1 MKLWQKISLI
11 ALVFVTLA
19 VQLTQFYILDSH
31 FRSAI
36 AREVNSAASAHSA
49 LAASLSNHAA
59 YERLKA
65 NTLFLST
72 DQLTDMLK
80 DTITTDISTA
90 DVIEVKKGG
99 KTITAVGTEVLDG
112 ASYDLASVKPN
123 DAITDGKTVI
133 FDAGEK
139 TYLMVVS
146 IIKLEAMSYEL
157 RTVYDVTNVYDKHDA
172 NLNNARMWGL
182 CCGGGISV
190 LLLISVLGSL
200 RPLKRAVKTIG
211 AAAAGD
217 YTVRMPEKGSS
228 ELKTLAHSINEM
240 TASINEREEKLR
252 GIAES
257 RKRFADAMAHE
268 MKTPLTSILG
278 FADILRIKSVV
289 TDEQRRDFAS
299 AIVEEAKRLRGL
311 SAKLLTLASTDNT
324 PLDFA
329 DIPVAQLF
337 SDVHA
342 TMAPV
347 LGRHGIKLTT
357 LHKNAV
363 LHIDRELFL
372 SLLYNL
378 IDNAAKAS
386 PDNSEIW
393 LIQSELDGHTVVSVI
408 DRGMGMKPDTV
419 RRATEA
425 FYMEDKA
432 RSRKAG
438 GAGLGLA
445 LCDDICRRHG
455 ARLEIRSTYQKGTTI
470 IIHMNVAPIPKN
482 QGDELEAL
490 LQKRPPREKIREKER
505 QKRNIFLSVFLPLFL
520 CAAILTLGYF
530 SPTLFSR
537 VMPNFKNKE
546 SAAQI
551 TGAESPLYLEDPSSL
566 VLPPWNDIDDSKSQ
580 VYASDNQSVPYSI
593 KMRITDDLQTYAEST
608 GDSRFYT
615 YNNQLQD
622 PYVYID
628 MSDLYVRSIIEPF
641 LKGCTI
647 NDNMQFSGY
656 MHTYDPNDNFSTLPK
671 YIYAQNVTVNT
682 KEGRDFL
689 VDFVFT
695 PISGIPLY
703 VHATEIDAATAAFP
717 EDSEFFNL
725 VVTALFVATHAEADA
740 DEFTSQ
746 VESYYTSDK
755 YTSLI
760 ASFYDFPAHLFSFPP
775 DTTPEED
782 WRVEL
787 LVGLR
792 DNMYDM
798 LYNFVYSIDSASS
811 IDYRDESLIVLRN
824 EIGYTMTVFY
834 DAISE
839 SITGYGLDPSNPDVY
854 HAAPFLFGETVYQG
868 AYVYDG

>member
-157 RTVYDVTNVYDKHDA
+157 RTVYDVTNVYDEHDA

-190 LLLISVLGSL
+190 LLLISVLGFL
-200 RPLKRAVKTIG
+200 RPLRRAVKTIG

-347 LGRHGIKLTT
+347 LGRRGIKLTT

-490 LQKRPPREKIREKER
+490 LQKRPPREKTRDKAREKER
-505 QKRNIFLSVFLPLFL
+505 QKRKKQRE
-520 CAAILTLGYF
+520 T
-530 SPTLFSR
+530 R
-537 VMPNFKNKE
+537 H
-546 SAAQI
+546 
-551 TGAESPLYLEDPSSL
+551 
-566 VLPPWNDIDDSKSQ
+566 
-580 VYASDNQSVPYSI
+580 
-593 KMRITDDLQTYAEST
+593 
-608 GDSRFYT
+608 
-615 YNNQLQD
+615 
-622 PYVYID
+622 
-628 MSDLYVRSIIEPF
+628 
-641 LKGCTI
+641 KGGRTI
-647 NDNMQFSGY
+647 
-656 MHTYDPNDNFSTLPK
+656 
-671 YIYAQNVTVNT
+671 
-682 KEGRDFL
+682 
-689 VDFVFT
+689 
-695 PISGIPLY
+695 
-703 VHATEIDAATAAFP
+703 
-717 EDSEFFNL
+717 
-725 VVTALFVATHAEADA
+725 
-740 DEFTSQ
+740 
-746 VESYYTSDK
+746 
-755 YTSLI
+755 
-760 ASFYDFPAHLFSFPP
+760 
-775 DTTPEED
+775 
-782 WRVEL
+782 
-787 LVGLR
+787 
-792 DNMYDM
+792 
-798 LYNFVYSIDSASS
+798 
-811 IDYRDESLIVLRN
+811 
-824 EIGYTMTVFY
+824 
-834 DAISE
+834 
-839 SITGYGLDPSNPDVY
+839 
-854 HAAPFLFGETVYQG
+854 
-868 AYVYDG
+868 

>member
-1 MKLWQKISLI
+1 M
-11 ALVFVTLA
+11 FVTLA

-72 DQLTDMLK
+72 EQLTDMLK

-146 IIKLEAMSYEL
+146 VIKLEAMSYEL
-157 RTVYDVTNVYDKHDA
+157 RTVYDVTNVYDEHDA
-172 NLNNARMWGL
+172 SLNNARLWGL

-190 LLLISVLGSL
+190 LLLISVLGFL

-257 RKRFADAMAHE
+257 RKRFAD
-268 MKTPLTSILG
+268 
-278 FADILRIKSVV
+278 
-289 TDEQRRDFAS
+289 
-299 AIVEEAKRLRGL
+299 
-311 SAKLLTLASTDNT
+311 
-324 PLDFA
+324 
-329 DIPVAQLF
+329 IPAAQLF

-347 LGRHGIKLTT
+347 LGRRGIKLTA
-357 LHKNAV
+357 LHKNAM

-490 LQKRPPREKIREKER
+490 LQKRPPREKTRDKAREKER
-505 QKRNIFLSVFLPLFL
+505 QKRKKQRE
-520 CAAILTLGYF
+520 TRY
-530 SPTLFSR
+530 
-537 VMPNFKNKE
+537 
-546 SAAQI
+546 
-551 TGAESPLYLEDPSSL
+551 
-566 VLPPWNDIDDSKSQ
+566 
-580 VYASDNQSVPYSI
+580 
-593 KMRITDDLQTYAEST
+593 
-608 GDSRFYT
+608 
-615 YNNQLQD
+615 
-622 PYVYID
+622 
-628 MSDLYVRSIIEPF
+628 
-641 LKGCTI
+641 KGGRTI
-647 NDNMQFSGY
+647 
-656 MHTYDPNDNFSTLPK
+656 
-671 YIYAQNVTVNT
+671 
-682 KEGRDFL
+682 
-689 VDFVFT
+689 
-695 PISGIPLY
+695 
-703 VHATEIDAATAAFP
+703 
-717 EDSEFFNL
+717 
-725 VVTALFVATHAEADA
+725 
-740 DEFTSQ
+740 
-746 VESYYTSDK
+746 
-755 YTSLI
+755 
-760 ASFYDFPAHLFSFPP
+760 
-775 DTTPEED
+775 
-782 WRVEL
+782 
-787 LVGLR
+787 
-792 DNMYDM
+792 
-798 LYNFVYSIDSASS
+798 
-811 IDYRDESLIVLRN
+811 
-824 EIGYTMTVFY
+824 
-834 DAISE
+834 
-839 SITGYGLDPSNPDVY
+839 
-854 HAAPFLFGETVYQG
+854 
-868 AYVYDG
+868 

>member
-157 RTVYDVTNVYDKHDA
+157 RTVYDVTNVYDEHDA

-190 LLLISVLGSL
+190 LLLISVLGFL

-347 LGRHGIKLTT
+347 LGRRGIKLTT

-363 LHIDRELFL
+363 LHIRSGLTRTTTNFKDRQVLLWHHLPFPLCTFRDVHIPNHANIRVMDFHRLAGVFGPLHILFMHHDFL
-372 SLLYNL
+372 NEQPQQFRRQFLNVGVAFGPG
-378 IDNAAKAS
+378 NEVVCA
-386 PDNSEIW
+386 
-393 LIQSELDGHTVVSVI
+393 GH
-408 DRGMGMKPDTV
+408 RGLQ
-419 RRATEA
+419 
-425 FYMEDKA
+425 F
-432 RSRKAG
+432 
-438 GAGLGLA
+438 
-445 LCDDICRRHG
+445 
-455 ARLEIRSTYQKGTTI
+455 
-470 IIHMNVAPIPKN
+470 
-482 QGDELEAL
+482 GD
-490 LQKRPPREKIREKER
+490 
-505 QKRNIFLSVFLPLFL
+505 LPLLLRDGSFQL
-520 CAAILTLGYF
+520 LL
-530 SPTLFSR
+530 LR
-537 VMPNFKNKE
+537 H
-546 SAAQI
+546 I
-551 TGAESPLYLEDPSSL
+551 TGGEGLKLLRGD
-566 VLPPWNDIDDSKSQ
+566 VSQ
-580 VYASDNQSVPYSI
+580 
-593 KMRITDDLQTYAEST
+593 
-608 GDSRFYT
+608 
-615 YNNQLQD
+615 
-622 PYVYID
+622 
-628 MSDLYVRSIIEPF
+628 
-641 LKGCTI
+641 
-647 NDNMQFSGY
+647 
-656 MHTYDPNDNFSTLPK
+656 H
-671 YIYAQNVTVNT
+671 
-682 KEGRDFL
+682 
-689 VDFVFT
+689 
-695 PISGIPLY
+695 
-703 VHATEIDAATAAFP
+703 
-717 EDSEFFNL
+717 
-725 VVTALFVATHAEADA
+725 
-740 DEFTSQ
+740 
-746 VESYYTSDK
+746 
-755 YTSLI
+755 
-760 ASFYDFPAHLFSFPP
+760 
-775 DTTPEED
+775 
-782 WRVEL
+782 
-787 LVGLR
+787 
-792 DNMYDM
+792 
-798 LYNFVYSIDSASS
+798 
-811 IDYRDESLIVLRN
+811 
-824 EIGYTMTVFY
+824 
-834 DAISE
+834 
-839 SITGYGLDPSNPDVY
+839 
-854 HAAPFLFGETVYQG
+854 
-868 AYVYDG
+868 

>member
-157 RTVYDVTNVYDKHDA
+157 RTVYDVTNVYDEHDA

-190 LLLISVLGSL
+190 LLLISVLGFL

-217 YTVRMPEKGSS
+217 YT
-228 ELKTLAHSINEM
+228 
-240 TASINEREEKLR
+240 
-252 GIAES
+252 
-257 RKRFADAMAHE
+257 
-268 MKTPLTSILG
+268 
-278 FADILRIKSVV
+278 
-289 TDEQRRDFAS
+289 DFAS

-347 LGRHGIKLTT
+347 LGRRGIKLTT

-408 DRGMGMKPDTV
+408 DRGAGMKPDTV

-470 IIHMNVAPIPKN
+470 IIHMIVAPIPKN

-490 LQKRPPREKIREKER
+490 LQKRPPREKTRDKAREKER
-505 QKRNIFLSVFLPLFL
+505 QKRKKQRE
-520 CAAILTLGYF
+520 TRY
-530 SPTLFSR
+530 
-537 VMPNFKNKE
+537 
-546 SAAQI
+546 
-551 TGAESPLYLEDPSSL
+551 
-566 VLPPWNDIDDSKSQ
+566 
-580 VYASDNQSVPYSI
+580 
-593 KMRITDDLQTYAEST
+593 
-608 GDSRFYT
+608 
-615 YNNQLQD
+615 
-622 PYVYID
+622 
-628 MSDLYVRSIIEPF
+628 
-641 LKGCTI
+641 KGGRTI
-647 NDNMQFSGY
+647 
-656 MHTYDPNDNFSTLPK
+656 
-671 YIYAQNVTVNT
+671 
-682 KEGRDFL
+682 
-689 VDFVFT
+689 
-695 PISGIPLY
+695 
-703 VHATEIDAATAAFP
+703 
-717 EDSEFFNL
+717 
-725 VVTALFVATHAEADA
+725 
-740 DEFTSQ
+740 
-746 VESYYTSDK
+746 
-755 YTSLI
+755 
-760 ASFYDFPAHLFSFPP
+760 
-775 DTTPEED
+775 
-782 WRVEL
+782 
-787 LVGLR
+787 
-792 DNMYDM
+792 
-798 LYNFVYSIDSASS
+798 
-811 IDYRDESLIVLRN
+811 
-824 EIGYTMTVFY
+824 
-834 DAISE
+834 
-839 SITGYGLDPSNPDVY
+839 
-854 HAAPFLFGETVYQG
+854 
-868 AYVYDG
+868 

>member
-157 RTVYDVTNVYDKHDA
+157 RTVYDVTNVYDEHDA

-190 LLLISVLGSL
+190 LLLISVLGFL

-257 RKRFADAMAHE
+257 RKRLASSTMA
-268 MKTPLTSILG
+268 
-278 FADILRIKSVV
+278 
-289 TDEQRRDFAS
+289 
-299 AIVEEAKRLRGL
+299 EAKSRRCSSVTTLLMRRI

-347 LGRHGIKLTT
+347 LGRRGIKLTT

-470 IIHMNVAPIPKN
+470 IIHMNVAPVPKN

-490 LQKRPPREKIREKER
+490 LQKRPPREKTRDKAREKER
-505 QKRNIFLSVFLPLFL
+505 QKRKKQRE
-520 CAAILTLGYF
+520 TRY
-530 SPTLFSR
+530 
-537 VMPNFKNKE
+537 
-546 SAAQI
+546 
-551 TGAESPLYLEDPSSL
+551 
-566 VLPPWNDIDDSKSQ
+566 
-580 VYASDNQSVPYSI
+580 
-593 KMRITDDLQTYAEST
+593 
-608 GDSRFYT
+608 
-615 YNNQLQD
+615 
-622 PYVYID
+622 
-628 MSDLYVRSIIEPF
+628 
-641 LKGCTI
+641 KGGRTI
-647 NDNMQFSGY
+647 
-656 MHTYDPNDNFSTLPK
+656 
-671 YIYAQNVTVNT
+671 
-682 KEGRDFL
+682 
-689 VDFVFT
+689 
-695 PISGIPLY
+695 
-703 VHATEIDAATAAFP
+703 
-717 EDSEFFNL
+717 
-725 VVTALFVATHAEADA
+725 
-740 DEFTSQ
+740 
-746 VESYYTSDK
+746 
-755 YTSLI
+755 
-760 ASFYDFPAHLFSFPP
+760 
-775 DTTPEED
+775 
-782 WRVEL
+782 
-787 LVGLR
+787 
-792 DNMYDM
+792 
-798 LYNFVYSIDSASS
+798 
-811 IDYRDESLIVLRN
+811 
-824 EIGYTMTVFY
+824 
-834 DAISE
+834 
-839 SITGYGLDPSNPDVY
+839 
-854 HAAPFLFGETVYQG
+854 
-868 AYVYDG
+868 

>member
-11 ALVFVTLA
+11 ALVFVALA

-157 RTVYDVTNVYDKHDA
+157 RTVYDVTNVYDEHDA

-190 LLLISVLGSL
+190 LLLISVLGFL

-268 MKTPLTSILG
+268 MKTTLTSILG
-278 FADILRIKSVV
+278 FADIP
-289 TDEQRRDFAS
+289 A
-299 AIVEEAKRLRGL
+299 
-311 SAKLLTLASTDNT
+311 
-324 PLDFA
+324 
-329 DIPVAQLF
+329 AQLF

-347 LGRHGIKLTT
+347 LGRRGIKLTT

-470 IIHMNVAPIPKN
+470 IIHMNVAPIPKS

-490 LQKRPPREKIREKER
+490 LQKRPPREKTRDKAREKER
-505 QKRNIFLSVFLPLFL
+505 QKRKKQRE
-520 CAAILTLGYF
+520 TRY
-530 SPTLFSR
+530 
-537 VMPNFKNKE
+537 
-546 SAAQI
+546 
-551 TGAESPLYLEDPSSL
+551 
-566 VLPPWNDIDDSKSQ
+566 
-580 VYASDNQSVPYSI
+580 
-593 KMRITDDLQTYAEST
+593 
-608 GDSRFYT
+608 
-615 YNNQLQD
+615 
-622 PYVYID
+622 
-628 MSDLYVRSIIEPF
+628 
-641 LKGCTI
+641 KGGRTI
-647 NDNMQFSGY
+647 
-656 MHTYDPNDNFSTLPK
+656 
-671 YIYAQNVTVNT
+671 
-682 KEGRDFL
+682 
-689 VDFVFT
+689 
-695 PISGIPLY
+695 
-703 VHATEIDAATAAFP
+703 
-717 EDSEFFNL
+717 
-725 VVTALFVATHAEADA
+725 
-740 DEFTSQ
+740 
-746 VESYYTSDK
+746 
-755 YTSLI
+755 
-760 ASFYDFPAHLFSFPP
+760 
-775 DTTPEED
+775 
-782 WRVEL
+782 
-787 LVGLR
+787 
-792 DNMYDM
+792 
-798 LYNFVYSIDSASS
+798 
-811 IDYRDESLIVLRN
+811 
-824 EIGYTMTVFY
+824 
-834 DAISE
+834 
-839 SITGYGLDPSNPDVY
+839 
-854 HAAPFLFGETVYQG
+854 
-868 AYVYDG
+868 

>member
-157 RTVYDVTNVYDKHDA
+157 RTVYDVTNVYDEHDA

-190 LLLISVLGSL
+190 LLLISVLGFL

-289 TDEQRRDFAS
+289 TDEQRR
-299 AIVEEAKRLRGL
+299 
-311 SAKLLTLASTDNT
+311 
-324 PLDFA
+324 
-329 DIPVAQLF
+329 
-337 SDVHA
+337 
-342 TMAPV
+342 
-347 LGRHGIKLTT
+347 GIKLTT

-505 QKRNIFLSVFLPLFL
+505 QKRKKQRE
-520 CAAILTLGYF
+520 TRY
-530 SPTLFSR
+530 
-537 VMPNFKNKE
+537 
-546 SAAQI
+546 
-551 TGAESPLYLEDPSSL
+551 
-566 VLPPWNDIDDSKSQ
+566 
-580 VYASDNQSVPYSI
+580 
-593 KMRITDDLQTYAEST
+593 
-608 GDSRFYT
+608 
-615 YNNQLQD
+615 
-622 PYVYID
+622 
-628 MSDLYVRSIIEPF
+628 
-641 LKGCTI
+641 KGGRTI
-647 NDNMQFSGY
+647 
-656 MHTYDPNDNFSTLPK
+656 
-671 YIYAQNVTVNT
+671 
-682 KEGRDFL
+682 
-689 VDFVFT
+689 
-695 PISGIPLY
+695 
-703 VHATEIDAATAAFP
+703 
-717 EDSEFFNL
+717 
-725 VVTALFVATHAEADA
+725 
-740 DEFTSQ
+740 
-746 VESYYTSDK
+746 
-755 YTSLI
+755 
-760 ASFYDFPAHLFSFPP
+760 
-775 DTTPEED
+775 
-782 WRVEL
+782 
-787 LVGLR
+787 
-792 DNMYDM
+792 
-798 LYNFVYSIDSASS
+798 
-811 IDYRDESLIVLRN
+811 
-824 EIGYTMTVFY
+824 
-834 DAISE
+834 
-839 SITGYGLDPSNPDVY
+839 
-854 HAAPFLFGETVYQG
+854 
-868 AYVYDG
+868 

>member
-157 RTVYDVTNVYDKHDA
+157 RTVYDVTNVYDEHDA

-190 LLLISVLGSL
+190 LLLISVLGFL

-252 GIAES
+252 GLAES

-347 LGRHGIKLTT
+347 LR
-357 LHKNAV
+357 
-363 LHIDRELFL
+363 
-372 SLLYNL
+372 
-378 IDNAAKAS
+378 
-386 PDNSEIW
+386 
-393 LIQSELDGHTVVSVI
+393 
-408 DRGMGMKPDTV
+408 
-419 RRATEA
+419 RRATEV

-490 LQKRPPREKIREKER
+490 LQKRPPREKTRDKAREKER
-505 QKRNIFLSVFLPLFL
+505 QKRKKQRE
-520 CAAILTLGYF
+520 TRY
-530 SPTLFSR
+530 
-537 VMPNFKNKE
+537 
-546 SAAQI
+546 
-551 TGAESPLYLEDPSSL
+551 
-566 VLPPWNDIDDSKSQ
+566 
-580 VYASDNQSVPYSI
+580 
-593 KMRITDDLQTYAEST
+593 
-608 GDSRFYT
+608 
-615 YNNQLQD
+615 
-622 PYVYID
+622 
-628 MSDLYVRSIIEPF
+628 
-641 LKGCTI
+641 KGGRTI
-647 NDNMQFSGY
+647 
-656 MHTYDPNDNFSTLPK
+656 
-671 YIYAQNVTVNT
+671 
-682 KEGRDFL
+682 
-689 VDFVFT
+689 
-695 PISGIPLY
+695 
-703 VHATEIDAATAAFP
+703 
-717 EDSEFFNL
+717 
-725 VVTALFVATHAEADA
+725 
-740 DEFTSQ
+740 
-746 VESYYTSDK
+746 
-755 YTSLI
+755 
-760 ASFYDFPAHLFSFPP
+760 
-775 DTTPEED
+775 
-782 WRVEL
+782 
-787 LVGLR
+787 
-792 DNMYDM
+792 
-798 LYNFVYSIDSASS
+798 
-811 IDYRDESLIVLRN
+811 
-824 EIGYTMTVFY
+824 
-834 DAISE
+834 
-839 SITGYGLDPSNPDVY
+839 
-854 HAAPFLFGETVYQG
+854 
-868 AYVYDG
+868 

>member
-1 MKLWQKISLI
+1 M
-11 ALVFVTLA
+11 FVTLA

-72 DQLTDMLK
+72 EQLTDMLK

-146 IIKLEAMSYEL
+146 VIKLEAMSYEL
-157 RTVYDVTNVYDKHDA
+157 RTVYDVTNVYDEHDA
-172 NLNNARMWGL
+172 SLNNARLWGL

-190 LLLISVLGSL
+190 LLLISVLGFL

-252 GIAES
+252 
-257 RKRFADAMAHE
+257 
-268 MKTPLTSILG
+268 
-278 FADILRIKSVV
+278 
-289 TDEQRRDFAS
+289 DFAS

-329 DIPVAQLF
+329 DIPAAQLF

-347 LGRHGIKLTT
+347 LGRRGIKLTA
-357 LHKNAV
+357 LHKNAM

-490 LQKRPPREKIREKER
+490 LQKRPPREKTRDKAREKER
-505 QKRNIFLSVFLPLFL
+505 QKRKKQRE
-520 CAAILTLGYF
+520 TRY
-530 SPTLFSR
+530 
-537 VMPNFKNKE
+537 
-546 SAAQI
+546 
-551 TGAESPLYLEDPSSL
+551 
-566 VLPPWNDIDDSKSQ
+566 
-580 VYASDNQSVPYSI
+580 
-593 KMRITDDLQTYAEST
+593 
-608 GDSRFYT
+608 
-615 YNNQLQD
+615 
-622 PYVYID
+622 
-628 MSDLYVRSIIEPF
+628 
-641 LKGCTI
+641 KGGRTI
-647 NDNMQFSGY
+647 
-656 MHTYDPNDNFSTLPK
+656 
-671 YIYAQNVTVNT
+671 
-682 KEGRDFL
+682 
-689 VDFVFT
+689 
-695 PISGIPLY
+695 
-703 VHATEIDAATAAFP
+703 
-717 EDSEFFNL
+717 
-725 VVTALFVATHAEADA
+725 
-740 DEFTSQ
+740 
-746 VESYYTSDK
+746 
-755 YTSLI
+755 
-760 ASFYDFPAHLFSFPP
+760 
-775 DTTPEED
+775 
-782 WRVEL
+782 
-787 LVGLR
+787 
-792 DNMYDM
+792 
-798 LYNFVYSIDSASS
+798 
-811 IDYRDESLIVLRN
+811 
-824 EIGYTMTVFY
+824 
-834 DAISE
+834 
-839 SITGYGLDPSNPDVY
+839 
-854 HAAPFLFGETVYQG
+854 
-868 AYVYDG
+868 

>member
-157 RTVYDVTNVYDKHDA
+157 RTVYDVTNVYDEHDA

-190 LLLISVLGSL
+190 LLLISVLGFL

-278 FADILRIKSVV
+278 FADI
-289 TDEQRRDFAS
+289 
-299 AIVEEAKRLRGL
+299 
-311 SAKLLTLASTDNT
+311 
-324 PLDFA
+324 
-329 DIPVAQLF
+329 PVAQLF

-347 LGRHGIKLTT
+347 LGRRGIKLTT

-490 LQKRPPREKIREKER
+490 LQKRPPREKTRDKAREKER
-505 QKRNIFLSVFLPLFL
+505 QKRKKQRE
-520 CAAILTLGYF
+520 TRY
-530 SPTLFSR
+530 
-537 VMPNFKNKE
+537 
-546 SAAQI
+546 
-551 TGAESPLYLEDPSSL
+551 
-566 VLPPWNDIDDSKSQ
+566 
-580 VYASDNQSVPYSI
+580 
-593 KMRITDDLQTYAEST
+593 
-608 GDSRFYT
+608 
-615 YNNQLQD
+615 
-622 PYVYID
+622 
-628 MSDLYVRSIIEPF
+628 
-641 LKGCTI
+641 KGGRTI
-647 NDNMQFSGY
+647 
-656 MHTYDPNDNFSTLPK
+656 
-671 YIYAQNVTVNT
+671 
-682 KEGRDFL
+682 
-689 VDFVFT
+689 
-695 PISGIPLY
+695 
-703 VHATEIDAATAAFP
+703 
-717 EDSEFFNL
+717 
-725 VVTALFVATHAEADA
+725 
-740 DEFTSQ
+740 
-746 VESYYTSDK
+746 
-755 YTSLI
+755 
-760 ASFYDFPAHLFSFPP
+760 
-775 DTTPEED
+775 
-782 WRVEL
+782 
-787 LVGLR
+787 
-792 DNMYDM
+792 
-798 LYNFVYSIDSASS
+798 
-811 IDYRDESLIVLRN
+811 
-824 EIGYTMTVFY
+824 
-834 DAISE
+834 
-839 SITGYGLDPSNPDVY
+839 
-854 HAAPFLFGETVYQG
+854 
-868 AYVYDG
+868 

>member
-1 MKLWQKISLI
+1 M
-11 ALVFVTLA
+11 FVTLA

-72 DQLTDMLK
+72 EQLTDMLK

-157 RTVYDVTNVYDKHDA
+157 RTVYDVTNVYDEHDA

-190 LLLISVLGSL
+190 LLLISVLGFL

-257 RKRFADAMAHE
+257 RKHFADAMAHE

-329 DIPVAQLF
+329 DIPAAQLF

-347 LGRHGIKLTT
+347 LGRRGIKLTT

-490 LQKRPPREKIREKER
+490 LQKRPPREKTRDKAREKER
-505 QKRNIFLSVFLPLFL
+505 QKRKKQRE
-520 CAAILTLGYF
+520 TRY
-530 SPTLFSR
+530 
-537 VMPNFKNKE
+537 
-546 SAAQI
+546 
-551 TGAESPLYLEDPSSL
+551 
-566 VLPPWNDIDDSKSQ
+566 
-580 VYASDNQSVPYSI
+580 
-593 KMRITDDLQTYAEST
+593 
-608 GDSRFYT
+608 
-615 YNNQLQD
+615 
-622 PYVYID
+622 
-628 MSDLYVRSIIEPF
+628 
-641 LKGCTI
+641 KGGRTI
-647 NDNMQFSGY
+647 
-656 MHTYDPNDNFSTLPK
+656 
-671 YIYAQNVTVNT
+671 
-682 KEGRDFL
+682 
-689 VDFVFT
+689 
-695 PISGIPLY
+695 
-703 VHATEIDAATAAFP
+703 
-717 EDSEFFNL
+717 
-725 VVTALFVATHAEADA
+725 
-740 DEFTSQ
+740 
-746 VESYYTSDK
+746 
-755 YTSLI
+755 
-760 ASFYDFPAHLFSFPP
+760 
-775 DTTPEED
+775 
-782 WRVEL
+782 
-787 LVGLR
+787 
-792 DNMYDM
+792 
-798 LYNFVYSIDSASS
+798 
-811 IDYRDESLIVLRN
+811 
-824 EIGYTMTVFY
+824 
-834 DAISE
+834 
-839 SITGYGLDPSNPDVY
+839 
-854 HAAPFLFGETVYQG
+854 
-868 AYVYDG
+868 

>member
-157 RTVYDVTNVYDKHDA
+157 RTVYDVTNVYDEHDA

-190 LLLISVLGSL
+190 LLLISVLGFL

-311 SAKLLTLASTDNT
+311 SAKLLTL
-324 PLDFA
+324 
-329 DIPVAQLF
+329 
-337 SDVHA
+337 
-342 TMAPV
+342 V
-347 LGRHGIKLTT
+347 LGRRGIKLTT

-490 LQKRPPREKIREKER
+490 LQKRPPREKTRDKTREKER
-505 QKRNIFLSVFLPLFL
+505 QKRKKQRE
-520 CAAILTLGYF
+520 TRY
-530 SPTLFSR
+530 
-537 VMPNFKNKE
+537 
-546 SAAQI
+546 
-551 TGAESPLYLEDPSSL
+551 
-566 VLPPWNDIDDSKSQ
+566 
-580 VYASDNQSVPYSI
+580 
-593 KMRITDDLQTYAEST
+593 
-608 GDSRFYT
+608 
-615 YNNQLQD
+615 
-622 PYVYID
+622 
-628 MSDLYVRSIIEPF
+628 
-641 LKGCTI
+641 KGGRTI
-647 NDNMQFSGY
+647 
-656 MHTYDPNDNFSTLPK
+656 
-671 YIYAQNVTVNT
+671 
-682 KEGRDFL
+682 
-689 VDFVFT
+689 
-695 PISGIPLY
+695 
-703 VHATEIDAATAAFP
+703 
-717 EDSEFFNL
+717 
-725 VVTALFVATHAEADA
+725 
-740 DEFTSQ
+740 
-746 VESYYTSDK
+746 
-755 YTSLI
+755 
-760 ASFYDFPAHLFSFPP
+760 
-775 DTTPEED
+775 
-782 WRVEL
+782 
-787 LVGLR
+787 
-792 DNMYDM
+792 
-798 LYNFVYSIDSASS
+798 
-811 IDYRDESLIVLRN
+811 
-824 EIGYTMTVFY
+824 
-834 DAISE
+834 
-839 SITGYGLDPSNPDVY
+839 
-854 HAAPFLFGETVYQG
+854 
-868 AYVYDG
+868 

>member
-99 KTITAVGTEVLDG
+99 K
-112 ASYDLASVKPN
+112 
-123 DAITDGKTVI
+123 I

-157 RTVYDVTNVYDKHDA
+157 RTVYDVTNVYDEHDA

-190 LLLISVLGSL
+190 LLLISVLGFL

-240 TASINEREEKLR
+240 SASINEREEKLR

-324 PLDFA
+324 SLDFA

-347 LGRHGIKLTT
+347 LGRRGIKLTT

-490 LQKRPPREKIREKER
+490 LQKRPPREKTRDKAREKER
-505 QKRNIFLSVFLPLFL
+505 QKRKKQRE
-520 CAAILTLGYF
+520 TRY
-530 SPTLFSR
+530 
-537 VMPNFKNKE
+537 
-546 SAAQI
+546 
-551 TGAESPLYLEDPSSL
+551 
-566 VLPPWNDIDDSKSQ
+566 
-580 VYASDNQSVPYSI
+580 
-593 KMRITDDLQTYAEST
+593 
-608 GDSRFYT
+608 
-615 YNNQLQD
+615 
-622 PYVYID
+622 
-628 MSDLYVRSIIEPF
+628 
-641 LKGCTI
+641 KGGRTI
-647 NDNMQFSGY
+647 
-656 MHTYDPNDNFSTLPK
+656 
-671 YIYAQNVTVNT
+671 
-682 KEGRDFL
+682 
-689 VDFVFT
+689 
-695 PISGIPLY
+695 
-703 VHATEIDAATAAFP
+703 
-717 EDSEFFNL
+717 
-725 VVTALFVATHAEADA
+725 
-740 DEFTSQ
+740 
-746 VESYYTSDK
+746 
-755 YTSLI
+755 
-760 ASFYDFPAHLFSFPP
+760 
-775 DTTPEED
+775 
-782 WRVEL
+782 
-787 LVGLR
+787 
-792 DNMYDM
+792 
-798 LYNFVYSIDSASS
+798 
-811 IDYRDESLIVLRN
+811 
-824 EIGYTMTVFY
+824 
-834 DAISE
+834 
-839 SITGYGLDPSNPDVY
+839 
-854 HAAPFLFGETVYQG
+854 
-868 AYVYDG
+868 

>member
-133 FDAGEK
+133 FDASEK

-157 RTVYDVTNVYDKHDA
+157 RTVYDVTNVYDEHDA

-190 LLLISVLGSL
+190 LLLISVLGFL

-257 RKRFADAMAHE
+257 RKRFADTMAHE

-347 LGRHGIKLTT
+347 LGR
-357 LHKNAV
+357 
-363 LHIDRELFL
+363 
-372 SLLYNL
+372 
-378 IDNAAKAS
+378 
-386 PDNSEIW
+386 
-393 LIQSELDGHTVVSVI
+393 
-408 DRGMGMKPDTV
+408 
-419 RRATEA
+419 RATEA

-490 LQKRPPREKIREKER
+490 LQKRPPREKIRDKAREKER
-505 QKRNIFLSVFLPLFL
+505 QKRKKQRE
-520 CAAILTLGYF
+520 TRY
-530 SPTLFSR
+530 
-537 VMPNFKNKE
+537 
-546 SAAQI
+546 
-551 TGAESPLYLEDPSSL
+551 
-566 VLPPWNDIDDSKSQ
+566 
-580 VYASDNQSVPYSI
+580 
-593 KMRITDDLQTYAEST
+593 
-608 GDSRFYT
+608 
-615 YNNQLQD
+615 
-622 PYVYID
+622 
-628 MSDLYVRSIIEPF
+628 
-641 LKGCTI
+641 KGGRTI
-647 NDNMQFSGY
+647 
-656 MHTYDPNDNFSTLPK
+656 
-671 YIYAQNVTVNT
+671 
-682 KEGRDFL
+682 
-689 VDFVFT
+689 
-695 PISGIPLY
+695 
-703 VHATEIDAATAAFP
+703 
-717 EDSEFFNL
+717 
-725 VVTALFVATHAEADA
+725 
-740 DEFTSQ
+740 
-746 VESYYTSDK
+746 
-755 YTSLI
+755 
-760 ASFYDFPAHLFSFPP
+760 
-775 DTTPEED
+775 
-782 WRVEL
+782 
-787 LVGLR
+787 
-792 DNMYDM
+792 
-798 LYNFVYSIDSASS
+798 
-811 IDYRDESLIVLRN
+811 
-824 EIGYTMTVFY
+824 
-834 DAISE
+834 
-839 SITGYGLDPSNPDVY
+839 
-854 HAAPFLFGETVYQG
+854 
-868 AYVYDG
+868 

>member
-72 DQLTDMLK
+72 EQLTDMLK

-146 IIKLEAMSYEL
+146 VIKLEAMSYEL
-157 RTVYDVTNVYDKHDA
+157 RTVYDVTNVYDEHDA
-172 NLNNARMWGL
+172 SLNNARLWGL

-190 LLLISVLGSL
+190 LLLISVLGFL

-278 FADILRIKSVV
+278 FADIP
-289 TDEQRRDFAS
+289 A
-299 AIVEEAKRLRGL
+299 
-311 SAKLLTLASTDNT
+311 
-324 PLDFA
+324 
-329 DIPVAQLF
+329 AQLF

-347 LGRHGIKLTT
+347 LGRRGIKLTA
-357 LHKNAV
+357 LHKNAM

-490 LQKRPPREKIREKER
+490 LQKRPPREKTRDKAREKER
-505 QKRNIFLSVFLPLFL
+505 QKRKKQRE
-520 CAAILTLGYF
+520 TRY
-530 SPTLFSR
+530 
-537 VMPNFKNKE
+537 
-546 SAAQI
+546 
-551 TGAESPLYLEDPSSL
+551 
-566 VLPPWNDIDDSKSQ
+566 
-580 VYASDNQSVPYSI
+580 
-593 KMRITDDLQTYAEST
+593 
-608 GDSRFYT
+608 
-615 YNNQLQD
+615 
-622 PYVYID
+622 
-628 MSDLYVRSIIEPF
+628 
-641 LKGCTI
+641 KGGRTI
-647 NDNMQFSGY
+647 
-656 MHTYDPNDNFSTLPK
+656 
-671 YIYAQNVTVNT
+671 
-682 KEGRDFL
+682 
-689 VDFVFT
+689 
-695 PISGIPLY
+695 
-703 VHATEIDAATAAFP
+703 
-717 EDSEFFNL
+717 
-725 VVTALFVATHAEADA
+725 
-740 DEFTSQ
+740 
-746 VESYYTSDK
+746 
-755 YTSLI
+755 
-760 ASFYDFPAHLFSFPP
+760 
-775 DTTPEED
+775 
-782 WRVEL
+782 
-787 LVGLR
+787 
-792 DNMYDM
+792 
-798 LYNFVYSIDSASS
+798 
-811 IDYRDESLIVLRN
+811 
-824 EIGYTMTVFY
+824 
-834 DAISE
+834 
-839 SITGYGLDPSNPDVY
+839 
-854 HAAPFLFGETVYQG
+854 
-868 AYVYDG
+868 

>member
-99 KTITAVGTEVLDG
+99 KTITAVGTEILDG
-112 ASYDLASVKPN
+112 ASYNLASVKPN

-157 RTVYDVTNVYDKHDA
+157 RTVYDVTNVYDEHDA

-190 LLLISVLGSL
+190 LLLISVLGFL

-278 FADILRIKSVV
+278 FADI
-289 TDEQRRDFAS
+289 
-299 AIVEEAKRLRGL
+299 
-311 SAKLLTLASTDNT
+311 
-324 PLDFA
+324 
-329 DIPVAQLF
+329 PVAQLF

-347 LGRHGIKLTT
+347 LGRRGIKLTT

-490 LQKRPPREKIREKER
+490 LQKRPPREKTRDKAREKER
-505 QKRNIFLSVFLPLFL
+505 QKRKKQRD
-520 CAAILTLGYF
+520 TRY
-530 SPTLFSR
+530 
-537 VMPNFKNKE
+537 
-546 SAAQI
+546 
-551 TGAESPLYLEDPSSL
+551 
-566 VLPPWNDIDDSKSQ
+566 
-580 VYASDNQSVPYSI
+580 
-593 KMRITDDLQTYAEST
+593 
-608 GDSRFYT
+608 
-615 YNNQLQD
+615 
-622 PYVYID
+622 
-628 MSDLYVRSIIEPF
+628 
-641 LKGCTI
+641 KGGRTI
-647 NDNMQFSGY
+647 
-656 MHTYDPNDNFSTLPK
+656 
-671 YIYAQNVTVNT
+671 
-682 KEGRDFL
+682 
-689 VDFVFT
+689 
-695 PISGIPLY
+695 
-703 VHATEIDAATAAFP
+703 
-717 EDSEFFNL
+717 
-725 VVTALFVATHAEADA
+725 
-740 DEFTSQ
+740 
-746 VESYYTSDK
+746 
-755 YTSLI
+755 
-760 ASFYDFPAHLFSFPP
+760 
-775 DTTPEED
+775 
-782 WRVEL
+782 
-787 LVGLR
+787 
-792 DNMYDM
+792 
-798 LYNFVYSIDSASS
+798 
-811 IDYRDESLIVLRN
+811 
-824 EIGYTMTVFY
+824 
-834 DAISE
+834 
-839 SITGYGLDPSNPDVY
+839 
-854 HAAPFLFGETVYQG
+854 
-868 AYVYDG
+868 

>member
-90 DVIEVKKGG
+90 DAIEVKKGG

-157 RTVYDVTNVYDKHDA
+157 RTVYDVTNVYDEHDA
-172 NLNNARMWGL
+172 SLNNARMWGL

-190 LLLISVLGSL
+190 LLLISVLGFL

-257 RKRFADAMAHE
+257 RKRFAD
-268 MKTPLTSILG
+268 
-278 FADILRIKSVV
+278 
-289 TDEQRRDFAS
+289 
-299 AIVEEAKRLRGL
+299 
-311 SAKLLTLASTDNT
+311 
-324 PLDFA
+324 
-329 DIPVAQLF
+329 IPAAQLF

-347 LGRHGIKLTT
+347 LGRRGIKLTT

-490 LQKRPPREKIREKER
+490 LQKRPPREKTRDKAREKER
-505 QKRNIFLSVFLPLFL
+505 QKRKKQRE
-520 CAAILTLGYF
+520 TRY
-530 SPTLFSR
+530 
-537 VMPNFKNKE
+537 
-546 SAAQI
+546 
-551 TGAESPLYLEDPSSL
+551 
-566 VLPPWNDIDDSKSQ
+566 
-580 VYASDNQSVPYSI
+580 
-593 KMRITDDLQTYAEST
+593 
-608 GDSRFYT
+608 
-615 YNNQLQD
+615 
-622 PYVYID
+622 
-628 MSDLYVRSIIEPF
+628 
-641 LKGCTI
+641 KGGRTI
-647 NDNMQFSGY
+647 
-656 MHTYDPNDNFSTLPK
+656 
-671 YIYAQNVTVNT
+671 
-682 KEGRDFL
+682 
-689 VDFVFT
+689 
-695 PISGIPLY
+695 
-703 VHATEIDAATAAFP
+703 
-717 EDSEFFNL
+717 
-725 VVTALFVATHAEADA
+725 
-740 DEFTSQ
+740 
-746 VESYYTSDK
+746 
-755 YTSLI
+755 
-760 ASFYDFPAHLFSFPP
+760 
-775 DTTPEED
+775 
-782 WRVEL
+782 
-787 LVGLR
+787 
-792 DNMYDM
+792 
-798 LYNFVYSIDSASS
+798 
-811 IDYRDESLIVLRN
+811 
-824 EIGYTMTVFY
+824 
-834 DAISE
+834 
-839 SITGYGLDPSNPDVY
+839 
-854 HAAPFLFGETVYQG
+854 
-868 AYVYDG
+868 